1 MVDQNAENLLFEAA
15 KKMIAET
22 ASGLGLSSIELDDSG
37 YALIEME
44 QGLSVEIN
52 LELDDSSALQLDFN
66 LGLAKAGARH
76 ERLFYELLTANA
88 QWEATRGG
96 KFFIDDETGAV
107 HLFYAIDVEHD
118 DGDDMRE
125 YAQSMT
131 QTAQYWMNVI
141 GAAEATPA

>member
-1 MVDQNAENLLFEAA
+1 MVDHNAENRLFEAA
-15 KKMIAET
+15 KKLITET

-44 QGLSVEIN
+44 HGLSVEIN

-66 LGLAKAGARH
+66 LGLAKAGAGH

-96 KFFIDDETGAV
+96 SSS
-107 HLFYAIDVEHD
+107 
-118 DGDDMRE
+118 
-125 YAQSMT
+125 SMT
-131 QTAQYWMNVI
+131 KPVQFTCFTPSTLSMTTAMTCANMRNRWSRRHST
-141 GAAEATPA
+141 G